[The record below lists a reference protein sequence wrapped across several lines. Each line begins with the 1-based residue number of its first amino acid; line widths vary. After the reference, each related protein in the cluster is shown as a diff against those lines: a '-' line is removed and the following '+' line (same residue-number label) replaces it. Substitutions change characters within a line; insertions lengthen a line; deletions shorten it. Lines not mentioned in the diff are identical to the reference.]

1 MSASWG
7 GYFYERPK
15 TRKAVGGIRIH
26 VKGGEIAGSWWG
38 KRWMEALE
46 SFGWHTRLERG
57 RRYARSGQV
66 TEVHIEPG
74 GVRGAVQGSRAK
86 PYAVRIGLHPIARK
100 DWARVAQT
108 LDLPAA
114 QVEGVVSF
122 YTLFKTKPAGRH
134 VIWLCQTLSCDLA
147 GTRRLLGHLERRYS
161 LRPGGTT
168 ADGRFTLTMAEC
180 LGGCGTGPAM
190 MVNWDYH
197 DRLTPERVDEVL
209 ARYE

>member
-1 MSASWG
+1 VSEVVFSETAKREIEKILSRYPTKG
-7 GYFYERPK
+7 
-15 TRKAVGGIRIH
+15 AALLH
-26 VKGGEIAGSWWG
+26 VLHLAQE
-38 KRWMEALE
+38 E
-46 SFGWHTRLERG
+46 FGVL
-57 RRYARSGQV
+57 
-66 TEVHIEPG
+66 TE
-74 GVRGAVQGSRAK
+74 GVR
-86 PYAVRIGLHPIARK
+86 
-100 DWARVAQT
+100 ARVAQV

-122 YTLFKTKPAGRH
+122 YTLFKTKPTGRH